1 MVGQQMLTE
10 ARVRSRSARSVSIAH
25 PRTHVR
31 HGATSSAAI
40 VYAFM
45 KPLSALLSKLRL
57 HP

>member
-10 ARVRSRSARSVSIAH
+10 ARSKSRSARSVSIAY

-31 HGATSSAAI
+31 SGATSSAAL

-45 KPLSALLSKLRL
+45 KPLSNLLAKFHLYL
-57 HP
+57 

>member
-10 ARVRSRSARSVSIAH
+10 ARMRNRGARSVAIAH
-25 PRTHVR
+25 PRAHTR
-31 HGATSSAAI
+31 HGATSSAAL

-45 KPLSALLSKLRL
+45 KPLSTLLSKLRL